1 MDLSCRLEKFKRLR
15 QFVARID
22 SDQSGIQSQQSR
34 PRLRDATAQALRSR
48 KLLVVLI
55 EGEKKQRPKAR
66 RCLAW
71 NKEQFKGSWQQFKGE
86 LKKRWG
92 RQLTD
97 NDLLERKATTTSF

>member
-1 MDLSCRLEKFKRLR
+1 M
-15 QFVARID
+15 
-22 SDQSGIQSQQSR
+22 
-34 PRLRDATAQALRSR
+34 
-48 KLLVVLI
+48 
-55 EGEKKQRPKAR
+55 
-66 RCLAW
+66 